1 MPQKYPILSCAEAR
15 DFEKTHFAGNP
26 DAAVNAIHTAGT
38 AVGKRILTDFGE
50 IGALP
55 MQCHVLVLAGKG
67 NNAGD
72 ALIAAGA
79 IAAERPDSRIT
90 VVLAEGTGALST
102 DVSDILDS
110 LKSNTTCT
118 VHDNW
123 SAAIGKDLAHIEFDI
138 CIDGLLGMGFLPPL
152 RSPYEEIIDWA
163 NIAVRARFRAAI
175 DLPSGLGDK
184 AGFPIFQ
191 ADITYATGIAKQPCF
206 NEIHRAST
214 GRVRF
219 IDLGFFGKGTDFRER
234 YSECILDPAYFRR
247 RGGMRPAD
255 THKRDYGH
263 LLIVAGS
270 AGMPGAALMA
280 TLGALKAGTGLVTAL
295 TPGTLNLRLAA
306 AAPEAMWQPFPVR
319 PDGVF
324 EADFLRVVAAFA
336 KNASAILVGPGLFV
350 ERHNLYLIC
359 RLVREIHVPTVLDAS
374 ALAPDIIASIH
385 GRPESAGPILI
396 TPHIGEFRRI
406 SGRTDPKH
414 RIDDPAAAFRDY
426 CGRHH
431 TFGVLKGSVSTIS
444 DGTSIEYS
452 ISGGPVLARGGTG
465 DILAGMVA
473 GILAQNPA
481 QPVEALRDAVTW
493 HGAAADCLARAHGHH
508 AVRSTQLLDY
518 LESALR
524 APGIV

>member
-1 MPQKYPILSCAEAR
+1 MPHKYPILSCAEAR
-15 DFEKTHFAGNP
+15 DYEKKRFAGDP
-26 DAAVNAIHTAGT
+26 DAAVEAMHAAGSAI
-38 AVGKRILTDFGE
+38 GKHILSDFRE
-50 IGALP
+50 IGGLP
-55 MQCHVLVLAGKG
+55 AACRVLVLAGKG

-72 ALIAAGA
+72 ALIAAGVV
-79 IAAERPDSRIT
+79 AAAKPESRIT
-90 VVLAEGTGALST
+90 VVLAEGTGGLSSA
-102 DVSDILDS
+102 VANVLDK
-110 LKSNTTCT
+110 LKSSGSCA
-118 VHDNW
+118 VQDNW
-123 SAAIGKDLAHIEFDI
+123 SAAVGKELAQTEFDI
-138 CIDGLLGMGFLPPL
+138 CIDGLLGMGFRPPL
-152 RSPYEEIIDWA
+152 RAPYDEIVDWA
-163 NIAVRARFRAAI
+163 NVALRARFRAAV
-175 DLPSGLGDK
+175 DLPSGLGDET
-184 AGFPIFQ
+184 GFPIFH
-191 ADITYATGIAKQPCF
+191 ADITYATGIAKRPCF

-219 IDLGFFGKGTDFRER
+219 IDLGFFGKGADFSERDRE
-234 YSECILDPAYFRR
+234 YILDPGYFRR
-247 RGGMRPAD
+247 RGGMRPVE
-255 THKRDYGH
+255 THKSDYGH

-319 PDGVF
+319 PDGIF
-324 EADFLRVVAAFA
+324 ETDFLRVVGAFA

-396 TPHIGEFRRI
+396 TPHLGEFRRI

-414 RIDDPAAAFRDY
+414 RIDNPAAAFRDY

-431 TFGVLKGSVSTIS
+431 TIGVLKGPVSTIS
-444 DGTSIEYS
+444 DGSSIEYS
-452 ISGGPVLARGGTG
+452 ASGGPVLARGGTG

-493 HGAAADCLARAHGHH
+493 HGAAADSLARAHGHH
-508 AVRSTQLLDY
+508 GVRSTQLLDHFDR
-518 LESALR
+518 ALR
-524 APGIV
+524 EPAAN